1 MTHLPFTVV
10 NHANGVYIFKRRRVE
25 ELIPEQIRGSLEDFS
40 MAAYLIGDV
49 KLKDVEAYKPY
60 QAGVPEIIRKHGGE
74 YLVRGG
80 SYEVKE
86 GAWKPVRIVVIQF
99 PDWVAAQAFLDDPEY
114 QPMKAIRHRVAQTDL
129 VLVDGV

>member
-1 MTHLPFTVV
+1 
-10 NHANGVYIFKRRRVE
+10 
-25 ELIPEQIRGSLEDFS
+25 

-49 KLKDVEAYKPY
+49 KLQDSEAYKPY

-86 GAWKPVRIVVIQF
+86 GAWKPVRIVVIRF
-99 PDWVAAQAFLDDPEY
+99 PDRAAAQAFLDDPEY
-114 QPMKAIRHRVAQTDL
+114 QPLKAIRHRVAQTDL
-129 VLVDGV
+129 LLVEGV